1 MRELLSLTKWFLA
14 GTFYY
19 IKRLTNT
26 RQCGCAVAPWGELAG
41 FVLSDADRFVFIR
54 FSSGTVMAK
63 RRNSRVISASYT
75 RYEDCQSSCRVYSI
89 CCKTTAAT
97 RCDAPRSAS
106 GSFSSCAIQRVS
118 YLYSSIAAGAAT
130 LHGPAQMRLIY
141 QPRETEARQCGR
153 RARSASR

>member
-75 RYEDCQSSCRVYSI
+75 PKRIANPRAGSVQCSLY
-89 CCKTTAAT
+89 T
-97 RCDAPRSAS
+97 RHERKLIRS
-106 GSFSSCAIQRVS
+106 GTV
-118 YLYSSIAAGAAT
+118 L
-130 LHGPAQMRLIY
+130 
-141 QPRETEARQCGR
+141 
-153 RARSASR
+153 